1 MPCRSSSPR
10 RSRPPSTH
18 RQVPTTV
25 DGAAARSSL
34 GADAAHDPDRT
45 PGPGRGR
52 LAGRDA
58 ASGGRAPRCPRGAG
72 GAAAAPARARQ
83 HGAHAVGARRGARG
97 RAPAVGRLPVVARR
111 PLTKRGRSPWHD
123 RRVPWRF
130 TDDVEAYA
138 ERVGA
143 LLSADPARNT
153 IALTVLGMIR
163 AGHRYSDDP
172 MLFGWYE
179 GGDGIHGAVFHTPP
193 FYLEL
198 AVVPGA
204 ATHDLVRALR
214 AAGRAVT
221 GINGDGA
228 AVERFAAAWTA
239 ETGERARTEFRLC
252 LHELAAL
259 RPPEPAPAGAAR
271 PARDAD
277 VERAAG
283 CYHAFQEETG
293 TPGGAGRRGDD

>member
-1 MPCRSSSPR
+1 
-10 RSRPPSTH
+10 
-18 RQVPTTV
+18 
-25 DGAAARSSL
+25 
-34 GADAAHDPDRT
+34 
-45 PGPGRGR
+45 
-52 LAGRDA
+52 
-58 ASGGRAPRCPRGAG
+58 
-72 GAAAAPARARQ
+72 
-83 HGAHAVGARRGARG
+83 
-97 RAPAVGRLPVVARR
+97 
-111 PLTKRGRSPWHD
+111 
-123 RRVPWRF
+123 VPWRL

-153 IALTVLGMIR
+153 IALTVLGMVR
-163 AGHRYSDDP
+163 AGHRYSDEP

-179 GGDGIHGAVFHTPP
+179 GGHGIRGAVFHTPP

-198 AVVPGA
+198 AVVPDA

-252 LHELAAL
+252 LHELVAL

-271 PARDAD
+271 PAREAD

-283 CYHAFQEETG
+283 WYHAFQEETG
-293 TPGGAGRRGDD
+293 TPGGADAEAMVRERLGDGRLWVWEDDDGAMAALAARTAASGGVARIAPVYTPPEHRRRGYGAAVTAACTADALARDAERVVLFTDLANPTTNSIYRRLGFEPVAEHRVMAFEPPA